1 MRRNVYN
8 DALMRSS
15 DYTNPEGI
23 KRLIASLSD
32 LEKLS
37 YRGDQ
42 VALAIM
48 ADIKT
53 VLGMYGMDKTILTKR
68 QVNAIILNLI
78 YGYTQEE
85 IGKMW
90 GITQRAVGFIINQ
103 GINRI
108 ITQLEK
114 GYKEG
119 LKYYGETSDEQ

>member
-1 MRRNVYN
+1 MRRDVYN

-15 DYTNPEGI
+15 DYTNPKGI
-23 KRLIASLSD
+23 KRLIASLSG

-42 VALAIM
+42 AALAIM
-48 ADIKT
+48 VDIKT
-53 VLGMYGMDKTILTKR
+53 VLGMYGMDKTLLTKR
-68 QVNAIILNLI
+68 QVDAIILNLI

-90 GITQRAVGFIINQ
+90 GITQRAVGYIINQ

-119 LKYYGETSDEQ
+119 LKHYGETSDE

>member
-1 MRRNVYN
+1 MRRDVYN

-37 YRGDQ
+37 YKGDHA
-42 VALAIM
+42 ALAIM
-48 ADIKT
+48 VDIKT

-68 QVNAIILNLI
+68 QADAIILNLI

-90 GITQRAVGFIINQ
+90 GITQRAVGYIINQ

-119 LKYYGETSDEQ
+119 LKHYGETPDE

>member
-1 MRRNVYN
+1 MRRDVYN

-37 YRGDQ
+37 YKGDQ
-42 VALAIM
+42 AALAIM
-48 ADIKT
+48 VDIKM
-53 VLGMYGMDKTILTKR
+53 VLGMYGMNKTILTKR
-68 QVNAIILNLI
+68 QVDAIILNLI
-78 YGYTQEE
+78 YGFTQEE

-90 GITQRAVGFIINQ
+90 GITQRAVGYIINQ

-119 LKYYGETSDEQ
+119 LKHYGETSVE

>member
-1 MRRNVYN
+1 MRRDVYN

-23 KRLIASLSD
+23 KRLIASSSY

-42 VALAIM
+42 AALAIM
-48 ADIKT
+48 VDIKT

-68 QVNAIILNLI
+68 QVDAIILNLI

-90 GITQRAVGFIINQ
+90 GITQRAVGYIINQ
-103 GINRI
+103 GINRV

-119 LKYYGETSDEQ
+119 LKHYGETSDE

>member
-1 MRRNVYN
+1 MRRDVYN

-23 KRLIASLSD
+23 KKLIASLSD

-42 VALAIM
+42 AALAIM
-48 ADIKT
+48 VDIKT

-68 QVNAIILNLI
+68 QVDAIILNLI

-85 IGKMW
+85 IGRMW

-119 LKYYGETSDEQ
+119 LKHYGETSVE

>member
-1 MRRNVYN
+1 MRRDVYN

-23 KRLIASLSD
+23 KRLIVSLSD

-42 VALAIM
+42 AALAIM
-48 ADIKT
+48 VDIKT

-119 LKYYGETSDEQ
+119 LKHYGETSVE

>member
-1 MRRNVYN
+1 MRRDVYN

-23 KRLIASLSD
+23 KRLIVSLSD

-42 VALAIM
+42 AALAIM
-48 ADIKT
+48 VDIKT

-68 QVNAIILNLI
+68 QVDAIILNLI

-119 LKYYGETSDEQ
+119 LKHYGETSVE

>member
-1 MRRNVYN
+1 MRRDVYN

-42 VALAIM
+42 AALAIM
-48 ADIKT
+48 VDIKT

-68 QVNAIILNLI
+68 QVDAIILNLI

-85 IGKMW
+85 IGRMW

-119 LKYYGETSDEQ
+119 LKHYGETSVE

>member
-1 MRRNVYN
+1 MRRDVYN

-23 KRLIASLSD
+23 KRLIVSLSD

-42 VALAIM
+42 AALAIM
-48 ADIKT
+48 VDIKM

-68 QVNAIILNLI
+68 QVDAIILNLI

-119 LKYYGETSDEQ
+119 LKHYGETSVE

>member
-1 MRRNVYN
+1 MRRDVYN

-42 VALAIM
+42 AALAIM
-48 ADIKT
+48 VDIKT

-68 QVNAIILNLI
+68 QADAIILNLI

-90 GITQRAVGFIINQ
+90 GITQRAVGYIINQ

-119 LKYYGETSDEQ
+119 LKHYGETPDE

>member
-1 MRRNVYN
+1 MRRDVYN

-23 KRLIASLSD
+23 KRIIASLSD

-42 VALAIM
+42 AGLAIM
-48 ADIKT
+48 VDIKT

-68 QVNAIILNLI
+68 QVDAIILNLI

-90 GITQRAVGFIINQ
+90 GLTQRAVGYIINQ

-119 LKYYGETSDEQ
+119 LKHYGETSDE

>member
-1 MRRNVYN
+1 MRRDVYN

-42 VALAIM
+42 AGLAIM
-48 ADIKT
+48 VDIKT

-68 QVNAIILNLI
+68 QVDAIILNLI

-90 GITQRAVGFIINQ
+90 GITQRAVGYIINQ

-119 LKYYGETSDEQ
+119 LKHYGETSVE